1 MDTNKT
7 PDCNMR
13 EALIAYLY
21 GEATP
26 EESSLVEPHLKEC
39 AACCREIA
47 AFEQVRGMLQQ
58 WQVDELP
65 GIHVVVEKKGASW
78 RSMLESLRE
87 LLRVTP
93 MWAKAF
99 GAVATAVLVLAV
111 MGTEVKIGREG
122 FSLRADIMR
131 RNGSVKTSSPSG
143 EQEPSAAKIE
153 LTRAEVKALVNQMIL
168 ESERSQRDE
177 LNAQLVSFESQL
189 QNMKSDDLARLAA
202 RIQQQQARIKAL
214 ERDIDRREGLDLT
227 DILFSELTTGPNGG
241 AGNGAQGGGE

>member
-21 GEATP
+21 NEATP
-26 EESSLVEPHLKEC
+26 EEVRRVEPHLKEC
-39 AACCREIA
+39 AACRREMA
-47 AFEQVRGMLQQ
+47 AFESVRGMLQQ

-65 GIHVVVEKKGASW
+65 GIRVVATSQGASV
-78 RSMLESLRE
+78 RSMLELLRE
-87 LLRVTP
+87 LFTATP
-93 MWAKAF
+93 LWAKAF
-99 GAVATAVLVLAV
+99 GAVAMAVLVLAV

-131 RNGSVKTSSPSG
+131 RGPG
-143 EQEPSAAKIE
+143 ESAALPDQREPNPEKIE
-153 LTRAEVKALVNQMIL
+153 LTRAEVKALVDQMIL
-168 ESERSQRDE
+168 ESERSESVE
-177 LNAQLVSFESQL
+177 LKAQLVGLESAL

-202 RIQQQQARIKAL
+202 RIQQQQAQIRTL

-227 DILFSELTTGPNGG
+227 DILFSELTTGSTQESGT
-241 AGNGAQGGGE
+241 GAQGGGQ